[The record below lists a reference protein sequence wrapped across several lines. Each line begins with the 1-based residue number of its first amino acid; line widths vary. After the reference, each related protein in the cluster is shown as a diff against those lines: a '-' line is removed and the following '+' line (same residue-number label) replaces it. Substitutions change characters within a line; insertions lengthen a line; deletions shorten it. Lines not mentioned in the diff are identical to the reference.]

1 MRKTTTAASIGL
13 AGALKQIGPN
23 RRISAMPLDASRT
36 REKLIDEAARA
47 FATHGIYGASLID
60 ITRRAGQRN
69 RGALHYHFGSRTG
82 VLCAVLERHAD
93 FLARREGE
101 LLEIA
106 LKRPDDDVRSV
117 VEAIVR
123 PATDLAESGWRGRC
137 FLVILA
143 ELVEED
149 PDSLD
154 ADVAQALAKTG
165 GYAVYD
171 LLAERMAD
179 VSTEVRNE
187 RFALATGFIL
197 RAVAD
202 RARVMGRRGHRGRPQ
217 LDHEA
222 FVDNLVSMVAAGMSA
237 E

>member
-1 MRKTTTAASIGL
+1 
-13 AGALKQIGPN
+13 
-23 RRISAMPLDASRT
+23 MPLDASKT

-47 FATHGIYGASLID
+47 FAANGVYGASLID

-69 RGALHYHFGSRTG
+69 RGALHYHFGSRAG
-82 VLCAVLERHAD
+82 VLCAVLERHVD

-106 LKRPDDDVRSV
+106 LARPATDVKSV

-123 PATDLAESGWRGRC
+123 PATELAESGWRGRC

-143 ELVEED
+143 ELIEED
-149 PDSLD
+149 PSELEPEV
-154 ADVAQALAKTG
+154 ADALARTG

-171 LLAERMAD
+171 LLATRMAD
-179 VSTEVRNE
+179 VSDEVRAE

-202 RARVMGRRGHRGRPQ
+202 RARVLGRRGRRGRPQ
-217 LDHEA
+217 LEQDD
-222 FVDNLVSMVAAGMSA
+222 FVENLLTMVAAAMSA
-237 E
+237 PLDGRGARRDL